1 LKDASTGPDNRMISQ
16 RDASEAMMQPQRGQP
31 LVVGTRRTH
40 RKFLPAAAVA
50 RALLIVIA
58 LVACPTAFGQ
68 TRVYLLRGWFGV
80 FSTGMDTIAEELRA
94 KGIKA
99 DAIGHLEWK
108 STAAKIAADRAA
120 GATGP
125 LVLIGHSQGGNN
137 VIDMA
142 RELEKQSIPVD
153 LLVTVAPF
161 MQEPVPS
168 NVVRA
173 INYYQSPGW
182 GSPLVASRDS
192 RDSFPTSMSPKTP
205 PSSISIWTR
214 TPRSRRRSSA
224 RSRGLANNV
233 SQQVTR

>member
-182 GSPLVASRDS
+182 GSPLVAEPGFKGQLSNVNVAEDPAIVHINM
-192 RDSFPTSMSPKTP
+192 DKDPKIQAQIVGAIT
-205 PSSISIWTR
+205 
-214 TPRSRRRSSA
+214 
-224 RSRGLANNV
+224 GLANNV

>member
-1 LKDASTGPDNRMISQ
+1 MARATLRPRQLPVRA
-16 RDASEAMMQPQRGQP
+16 RD
-31 LVVGTRRTH
+31 TY
-40 RKFLPAAAVA
+40 RKFLPAAAIA
-50 RALLIVIA
+50 RALIVVALIA
-58 LVACPTAFGQ
+58 SPSAFGQ

-108 STAAKIAADRAA
+108 ATAAKIASDRAA

-161 MQEPVPS
+161 MQDPVPA

-173 INYYQSPGW
+173 VNYYQSPGW
-182 GSPLVASRDS
+182 GSPLTVEPGFKGQLSNINVAEDAAIIHINM
-192 RDSFPTSMSPKTP
+192 DKDAKIQAQIVGAITEL
-205 PSSISIWTR
+205 PS
-214 TPRSRRRSSA
+214 A
-224 RSRGLANNV
+224 L